1 MDLGVWGFTAY
12 VFADLGS
19 ETMALSASWLPTISE
34 LAGRGGSAQALDFD
48 YSVVD
53 GLPGLG
59 PGV

>member
-34 LAGRGGSAQALDFD
+34 LAGRGAVLRLWISII
-48 YSVVD
+48 V
-53 GLPGLG
+53 
-59 PGV
+59 